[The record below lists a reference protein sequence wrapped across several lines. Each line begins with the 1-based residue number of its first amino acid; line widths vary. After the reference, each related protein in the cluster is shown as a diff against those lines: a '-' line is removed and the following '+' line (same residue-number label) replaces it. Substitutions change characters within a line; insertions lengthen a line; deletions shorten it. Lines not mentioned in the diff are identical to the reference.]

1 MNKHIVV
8 WLRVAAALTLSLG
21 LAGAALAQTVPSGD
35 AKQLEIGRRIYLEGL
50 QADGTPLSG
59 TRFGNATSSGN
70 KVACVDCH
78 RPSGLGQVEG
88 DVAVPP
94 IAGNFLFAKPGD
106 KRLVN
111 MDPHISKVFNQA
123 HDPYTEASLAAAI
136 LNGVNSKGR
145 EMSPAMPRYQMTAV
159 ELRALTAYLKQ
170 LSAQWSPGVTAKS
183 IRFATVI
190 TPDVD
195 PVRRKVFKDMVQ
207 MIVRQ
212 KNGSTLLAQSGKT
225 RHHMTTASELILG
238 TERKWELDVWE
249 LRGAADTW
257 AAQLV
262 DLYHRQPVFALLS
275 GISNGTWQPVHD
287 FCEHEKVP
295 CWFPTLDVPVTA
307 TAQYSFY
314 FSGGVALEASAL
326 GQHLL
331 MQQPKVKRVIQV
343 YRDEEAGRVASQ
355 VLAQALTG
363 SGIAVESR
371 VLKSDMPAALALKSS
386 LDGVDKDAV
395 VMFWLRPDD
404 VQALG
409 QLEPVGAQRYFSSV
423 LAKGEHAPLLA
434 KWRANSHLIYPYE
447 LPERRAIPLTYF
459 HAWRN
464 LRKIELV
471 DEALQS
477 EVFFALNFMTDTL
490 SDMLDNLYRDYL
502 VERAESMLGKRE
514 RGKAEQETR
523 DRVML
528 GRPGDMERKMG
539 MTGPSGMSGMPG
551 MPTRLHESVTVPI
564 RKQQEQDSKNHG
576 TTMYPHLDLA
586 PGQRLASKGAYIVR
600 FANDSGE
607 QLVPESELIVP

>member
-1 MNKHIVV
+1 MNMLTVV
-8 WLRVAAALTLSLG
+8 WFRLAAALTLSLG
-21 LAGAALAQTVPSGD
+21 LAGAALAQTVASGD
-35 AKQLEIGRRIYLEGL
+35 AKQLEIGRRIYLQGL

-88 DVAVPP
+88 DLAVPP
-94 IAGNFLFAKPGD
+94 ISGNFLFAKRGD

-111 MDPHISKVFNQA
+111 MDPHVSKVFNQA
-123 HDPYTEASLAAAI
+123 HDPYTEATLATAI
-136 LNGVNSKGR
+136 LNGVNSQGR
-145 EMSPAMPRYQMTAV
+145 EMSPAMPRYQMTAA
-159 ELRALTAYLKQ
+159 ELQALTAYLKQ

-195 PVRRKVFKDMVQ
+195 PVRRKVAIDMMQ

-212 KNGSTLLAQSGKT
+212 KNGSTLTAQSGKT
-225 RHHMTTASELILG
+225 RHHMTSASELILG
-238 TERKWELDVWE
+238 TERKWELDIWE
-249 LRGAADTW
+249 LHGAADTW
-257 AAQLV
+257 AAQLA

-287 FCEHEKVP
+287 FCEREKVP

-307 TAQYSFY
+307 PAQYSFY
-314 FSGGVALEASAL
+314 FSGGVALEAGAL

-331 MQQPKVKRVIQV
+331 MQQPKAKRLVQV

-355 VLAQALTG
+355 ALAQALTG